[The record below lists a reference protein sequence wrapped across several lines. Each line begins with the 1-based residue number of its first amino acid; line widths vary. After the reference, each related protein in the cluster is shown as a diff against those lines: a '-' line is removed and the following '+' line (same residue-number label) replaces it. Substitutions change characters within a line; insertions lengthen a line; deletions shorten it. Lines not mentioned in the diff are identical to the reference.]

1 MTPEQLA
8 RSIWIKSHM
17 AALLSNRAQQ
27 LGNQRE
33 SRARISNQ
41 IGRLN
46 QQVKTLRAR
55 LDALADTDT
64 DI

>member
-1 MTPEQLA
+1 MTVDKIA
-8 RSIWIKSHM
+8 RDIWIKSHM
-17 AALLSNRAQQ
+17 AALLSKRAQQ
-27 LGNQRE
+27 LGNQRDA
-33 SRARISNQ
+33 RTRISNQ

-46 QQVKTLRAR
+46 QQVKTLQAR

>member
-1 MTPEQLA
+1 MTVDKIA
-8 RSIWIKSHM
+8 RDIWIKSHM
-17 AALLSNRAQQ
+17 AALLSKRAQQ

-33 SRARISNQ
+33 SRTRISNQ

-55 LDALADTDT
+55 LDALADTGT

>member
-1 MTPEQLA
+1 MTVDKMA
-8 RSIWIKSHM
+8 RDIWIKSHM
-17 AALLSNRAQQ
+17 AALLSARAQQ
-27 LGNQRE
+27 LGDRRDE
-33 SRARISNQ
+33 RTRISNQ

>member
-1 MTPEQLA
+1 MTVDKIA
-8 RSIWIKSHM
+8 RDIWIKSHM
-17 AALLSNRAQQ
+17 AALLSKRAQQ

-33 SRARISNQ
+33 SRTRISNQ

-46 QQVKTLRAR
+46 QQVKTLQAR
-55 LDALADTDT
+55 LDRLADTDT

>member
-8 RSIWIKSHM
+8 RSIWVKRHM
-17 AALLSNRAQQ
+17 AGVLSARAQQ

-33 SRARISNQ
+33 SRTRISNQ

-46 QQVKTLRAR
+46 QQVKTLQAR
-55 LDALADTDT
+55 LDRLNEEGE
-64 DI
+64 